1 MNERWTG
8 SAGQPSCWNG
18 LSISTRSCASLADAV
33 LYATSPRMFRQPGEA
48 LAFARVEDRV
58 ALAMF
63 GGDCYAYGQLAMGFA
78 DVIVEADLDTHD
90 FMALIPVIEGAGGLI
105 TDWEGRALG
114 PGSDGR
120 VLAAGDQRVHAEALE
135 LLSSTKH

>member
-1 MNERWTG
+1 
-8 SAGQPSCWNG
+8 
-18 LSISTRSCASLADAV
+18 LADAA
-33 LYATSPRMFRQPGEA
+33 LYVTSPKMFKEPAEA
-48 LAFARVEDRV
+48 EAFRRVEDAV
-58 ALAMF
+58 GLPMY

-90 FMALIPVIEGAGGLI
+90 FMALIPVIEGAGGLV

-120 VLAAGDQRVHAEALE
+120 VLAAGDKRAHAEALA
-135 LLSSTKH
+135 LLSITKH